1 MKKLRL
7 LLPFYFLLSTF
18 PCYAQDTL
26 VYRTGEKVA
35 VKVIS
40 VGGDVVMYSIPP
52 GDQQKSVSKSALN
65 YIRYQDGSRYSIQ
78 GASVYNISANE
89 YKAPNH
95 GWLTVNAGVGF
106 SLIKVALPEY
116 FDASSNNSNYFTF
129 CSVSPAYNVTID
141 YGIVD
146 ALSIGVC
153 GAYQTLTDNP
163 SFDNTSDP
171 FETERITRYN
181 VAARITGHLAQG
193 RNYDIYMGIRVG
205 ASIWTDQVISYSVP
219 IMPTC
224 YYQNG
229 VETLSIPSY
238 STKTSAQLLF
248 GYRVFIIPCL
258 GFQFETGIGTPFLIE
273 GGITFRFKT
282 RNDKAK

>member
-1 MKKLRL
+1 MKKCL
-7 LLPFYFLLSTF
+7 LCSSFFILSSSF
-18 PCYAQDTL
+18 CFAQDTL

-35 VKVIS
+35 VKIIS
-40 VGGDVVMYSIPP
+40 VGGDVVMYTIPP

-78 GASVYNISANE
+78 GAPVYNNSANE
-89 YKAPNH
+89 YNAPNH
-95 GWLTVNAGVGF
+95 GWLTINAGVGF
-106 SLIKVALPEY
+106 SLITTALPEY
-116 FDASSNNSNYFTF
+116 FDASLSSSNYYIFH
-129 CSVSPAYNVTID
+129 SVTPVYNVTVD

-146 ALSIGVC
+146 AVSIGAC
-153 GAYQTLTDNP
+153 GAYQSLTANP
-163 SFDNTSDP
+163 GFDNTIEP

-181 VAARITGHLAQG
+181 VAARLLWHITQG
-193 RNYDIYMGIRVG
+193 KNYDIYMGVRGG

-219 IMPTC
+219 VMPTC

-229 VETLSIPSY
+229 VETQSIPSA
-238 STKTSAQLLF
+238 SIKGSFQFLF

-258 GFQFETGIGTPFLIE
+258 GFQFESGIGTPFLIE

-282 RNDKAK
+282 RSDKAK